1 MENWTPTIEKSK
13 EVVKVLLLELQ
24 ALQTKLQQKSANED
38 FQNEIT
44 EYVLGDLN
52 PSPQKELESIRN
64 NQQVVNQ
71 LSPVSN
77 VVKKEASETTD
88 DSQIE
93 IKQESPTK
101 NDPISNETTNNQSLE
116 LKAAIK
122 IEHQDVPKK
131 LQLEETKH
139 IYLPVIDP
147 LPAGTSFQCLTCS
160 ARFQSQEILT
170 NHLKVHSEE
179 RPFNCRFCPK
189 NFKRSNNLKDHE
201 KIHTGEKP
209 FRCETCGKCFVKRS
223 DLTRHNRTHT
233 GERPYQ
239 CDICKYWYSEPG
251 TLRKHKRLHALGRG
265 V

>member
-1 MENWTPTIEKSK
+1 MEN
-13 EVVKVLLLELQ
+13 
-24 ALQTKLQQKSANED
+24 NED
-38 FQNEIT
+38 
-44 EYVLGDLN
+44 
-52 PSPQKELESIRN
+52 
-64 NQQVVNQ
+64 NQ
-71 LSPVSN
+71 LEYLPN
-77 VVKKEASETTD
+77 VVKKEAPEITD

-93 IKQESPTK
+93 IKQESPVE
-101 NDPISNETTNNQSLE
+101 NQPISNETTNNESLE
-116 LKAAIK
+116 AKAPIK
-122 IEHQDVPKK
+122 VEHQDVPQK
-131 LQLEETKH
+131 LQLQETKH

-147 LPAGTSFQCLTCS
+147 LPANASFECLTCS
-160 ARFQSQEILT
+160 AKFLSHEILT

-179 RPFNCRFCPK
+179 RPFNCSFCPK

-209 FRCETCGKCFVKRS
+209 FRCENCGKCFVKRS